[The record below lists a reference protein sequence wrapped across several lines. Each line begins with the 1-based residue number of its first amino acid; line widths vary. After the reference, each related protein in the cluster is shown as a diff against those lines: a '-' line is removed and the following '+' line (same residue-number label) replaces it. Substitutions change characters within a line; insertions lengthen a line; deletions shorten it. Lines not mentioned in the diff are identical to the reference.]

1 MFIVNSDK
9 SMSITRGDAATFWV
23 AAVINGEDYHFRPGD
38 IVRFKVFEKK
48 NCDNVVLKKDTLV
61 TEDLLAVQI
70 YLSGE
75 DTKVGE
81 VISKPTDYWYE
92 IELNPDTHPQT
103 IVGYDEDGAKVFK
116 VYPEG
121 AEV

>member
-1 MFIVNSDK
+1 MFVVNEDK
-9 SMSITRGDAATFWV
+9 SMSITRGDAVTFWV
-23 AAVINGEDYHFRPGD
+23 AAVINGEDYHFKNGD
-38 IVRFKVFEKK
+38 VVRFKVFEKK
-48 NCDNVVLKKDTLV
+48 NCDNVVLKKDTKV

-70 YLSGE
+70 YLSGDE
-75 DTKVGE
+75 TKVGD
-81 VISKPTDYWYE
+81 VISKPVDYWYE
-92 IELNPDTHPQT
+92 VELNPDTHPQT

>member
-9 SMSITRGDAATFWV
+9 SMSITRGDAVTFWV
-23 AAVINGEDYHFRPGD
+23 AAVLNGEDYHFKPD
-38 IVRFKVFEKK
+38 DVVRFKVFEKK
-48 NCDNVVLKKDTLV
+48 NCESVVLKKDFKV
-61 TEDLLAVQI
+61 TEDTLAVQI

-75 DTKVGE
+75 ETKVGE

-92 IELNPDTHPQT
+92 IELNPDTRPQT
-103 IVGYDEDGAKVFK
+103 IVGYDEDGAKIFK
-116 VYPEG
+116 VFPEG

>member
-1 MFIVNSDK
+1 MFVVNTDK

-23 AAVINGEDYHFRPGD
+23 AAVMNGEDYHFKPGD

-48 NCDNVVLKKDTLV
+48 NCDNVVLKKDFGV
-61 TEDLLAVQI
+61 AEDLLAVQL

-75 DTKVGE
+75 DTKIGE

-92 IELNPDTHPQT
+92 VELNPDTHPQT
-103 IVGYDEDGAKVFK
+103 IIGYDEDGAKVFK